1 MNIAD
6 GYARRTTKERNRF
19 YEIARGSAHEC
30 AAILD
35 ASVASGVLD
44 EMTINEGKYLLH
56 RVISMLVGLSC

>member
-1 MNIAD
+1 MNIAE

-44 EMTINEGKYLLH
+44 EMAIKEGKDLLH
-56 RVISMLVGLSC
+56 RVVSMLVGLSR